1 MTSLSTVDSACTTTS
16 RAHSDARTRR
26 CESHCAIAVQRARVV
41 TRRALGKHKTKAK
54 TLFRSRATRTHAPHR
69 SHSLT
74 RSFFSPDLSLCTSTA
89 RRDSHLRVRA
99 SLCARLVV
107 VHALSTCDKLV
118 TLLLQLAVA
127 VASGGAGPPAAGG
140 VPRALDAGRVRQA
153 RCACQSC
160 LVVEAA
166 ATHPRGATGGQR
178 QDLARHGR
186 RHRSNGSR
194 YTPSSG
200 VTAVTDSRWRVHD
213 GRQCPLVISARC
225 LLPLLACCAGSSR
238 CSECAASMHLDS
250 TVENRI

>member
-1 MTSLSTVDSACTTTS
+1 MIRLLYTWSEMATRCRRVW
-16 RAHSDARTRR
+16 RRTR
-26 CESHCAIAVQRARVV
+26 VV
-41 TRRALGKHKTKAK
+41 RSGHLGKHKTKAK
-54 TLFRSRATRTHAPHR
+54 TLFRSRATRSHAPHR
-69 SHSLT
+69 THSLT
-74 RSFFSPDLSLCTSTA
+74 RSFFSPDLSLYIYTA

-99 SLCARLVV
+99 SLCARLAV

-118 TLLLQLAVA
+118 NVLLQLAVA

-140 VPRALDAGRVRQA
+140 APRVLVAGRVRQA

-160 LVVEAA
+160 LVVQVAT
-166 ATHPRGATGGQR
+166 THPRGGCGGQR

-194 YTPSSG
+194 YMQSSG

-213 GRQCPLVISARC
+213 GWQWPLVISARC

-238 CSECAASMHLDS
+238 CSQCAASMYLDS
-250 TVENRI
+250 MFNNRIYSMHFDPQVGR